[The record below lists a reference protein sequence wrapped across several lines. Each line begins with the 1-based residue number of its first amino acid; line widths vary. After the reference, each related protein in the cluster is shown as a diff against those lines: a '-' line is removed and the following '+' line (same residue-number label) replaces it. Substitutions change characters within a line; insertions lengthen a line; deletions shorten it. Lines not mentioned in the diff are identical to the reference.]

1 MKNMKGDFIVADKL
15 AFSISVSSGTGEWLD
30 AFAARMGTTRNS
42 AINFILRLGIDAYEE
57 ATSRINSVKEAQ
69 ENDQ

>member
-1 MKNMKGDFIVADKL
+1 MADKL

-57 ATSRINSVKEAQ
+57 ATSRINTAMKEDGQ
-69 ENDQ
+69 ENG

>member
-1 MKNMKGDFIVADKL
+1 MADKL

>member
-1 MKNMKGDFIVADKL
+1 MADKL

-30 AFAARMGTTRNS
+30 TFAARMGTTRNS
-42 AINFILRLGIDAYEE
+42 AINFILRMGIDAYEE
-57 ATSRINSVKEAQ
+57 ATSRINPAMKEEAQ